1 MRNRFLILSL
11 VAATLFACSSD
22 SMVSDDFNK
31 RAVERPFKVKKV
43 EGTYFLAGGDESC
56 GPVVLNA
63 NGEGPVSHLGR
74 STVFEEWCFNG
85 QTSDLGIRTITF
97 TAANG
102 DMFVGEI
109 QSFQRDGL
117 TFTEEV
123 DIMPGLG
130 TGRFATAEGSFTQ
143 TINISDPTTGQ
154 GTFTYSAEGKIKY

>member
-1 MRNRFLILSL
+1 MKNRILILS
-11 VAATLFACSSD
+11 VFMATLFACNSD
-22 SMVSDDFNK
+22 SMISDDMNK
-31 RAVERPFKVKKV
+31 KAVERPFKIKKV
-43 EGTYFLAGGDESC
+43 EGTFFLGPGDESC

-85 QTSDLGIRTITF
+85 ETSDLGTRTITF

-102 DMFVGEI
+102 DQLVGEI

-123 DIMPGLG
+123 DIKPGHG
-130 TGRFATAEGSFTQ
+130 SGRFANAEGSFTQ
-143 TINISDPTTGQ
+143 IIIVSDPTPGF
-154 GTFTYSAEGKIKY
+154 GTFTYSAEGTIKY